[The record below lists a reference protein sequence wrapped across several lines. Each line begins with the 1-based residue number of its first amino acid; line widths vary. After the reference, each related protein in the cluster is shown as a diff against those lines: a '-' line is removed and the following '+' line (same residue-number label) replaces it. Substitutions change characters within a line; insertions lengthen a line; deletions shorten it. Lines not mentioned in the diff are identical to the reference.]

1 MQQETSRVLGGFD
14 KDVNSERA
22 LESYLFNLANPRAL
36 DGPAV
41 QKLSTYHTERLR
53 MEAIE
58 KHAPTKGDRFARRNF
73 LNAIGVDMDENI
85 PVDAPI
91 AVKEKAITEA
101 ARKE

>member
-1 MQQETSRVLGGFD
+1 
-14 KDVNSERA
+14 
-22 LESYLFNLANPRAL
+22 
-36 DGPAV
+36 
-41 QKLSTYHTERLR
+41 

-101 ARKE
+101 ARKEQQAAAEFMRWQDLSEKAITEELAARRDEELRVPFDEDLEEQK